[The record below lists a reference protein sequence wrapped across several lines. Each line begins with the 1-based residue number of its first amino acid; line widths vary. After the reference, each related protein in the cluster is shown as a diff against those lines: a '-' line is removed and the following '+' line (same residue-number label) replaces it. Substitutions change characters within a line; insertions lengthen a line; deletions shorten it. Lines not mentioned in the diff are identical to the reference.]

1 MFRKF
6 PFGRRPLNLVLAGAI
21 ATALVSNAAAVPAQ
35 AQGPTVVDTM
45 GVVSEIVDLDR
56 DALETLEGLIG
67 SPKAHTASADAAL
80 SEMAATETAVVLLHR
95 RRLVGCGAWL
105 GFGRRPNPRC
115 GGGTNRGRSRRT
127 RD

>member
-80 SEMAATETAVVLLHR
+80 SEMAATETAVVLLPTVEDSSAVVLGSAPPGR
-95 RRLVGCGAWL
+95 SPGRCGA
-105 GFGRRPNPRC
+105 
-115 GGGTNRGRSRRT
+115 TT
-127 RD
+127 RW